1 MPPFATLLPLVRDLV
16 FLRRGPQDLPYSQSL
31 LALLIAAML
40 ALTAALAAEL
50 ADISVA
56 RTAFS
61 MLLQLA
67 LVAAALRMGEKS
79 ERFVQT
85 ATALLSASIVLTLLA
100 IPVLFGTDGVW
111 ALDPGTLSRAQR
123 VAVMG
128 ALVFQVWD
136 IAITA
141 HILRHA
147 LDLKLRFGVLI
158 AVVFLFVD
166 QFVAAAIFERATT

>member
-31 LALLIAAML
+31 LALLIAALL
-40 ALTAALAAEL
+40 ALSAALAAEL
-50 ADISVA
+50 KDISVA

-61 MLLQLA
+61 LLLQLA
-67 LVAAALRMGEKS
+67 LAAAALRMGEKS

-85 ATALLSASIVLTLLA
+85 ATALSSASIVLTLLA
-100 IPVLFGTDGVW
+100 IPLLFATDGMG
-111 ALDPGTLSRAQR
+111 AADPGTWSRAQR
-123 VAVMG
+123 FALMG

-136 IAITA
+136 IAITG

-147 LDLKLRFGVLI
+147 LDLRLRFGVLI
-158 AVVFLFVD
+158 AVVFFAVD
-166 QFVAAAIFERATT
+166 QVVAAAIFERATT

>member
-40 ALTAALAAEL
+40 VLSAALATEL
-50 ADISVA
+50 KDISMA

-61 MLLQLA
+61 LLLQLA
-67 LVAAALRMGEKS
+67 LTAVALRIGEKS

-85 ATALLSASIVLTLLA
+85 ATALLSAGIVLTLLL
-100 IPVLFGTDGVW
+100 IPVLFGTDGMGH
-111 ALDPGTLSRAQR
+111 DPKEWTRAQHLSL
-123 VAVMG
+123 MG
-128 ALVFQVWD
+128 ALVFQFWD
-136 IAITA
+136 IAITG

-158 AVVFLFVD
+158 AVVFLAVD
-166 QFVAAAIFERATT
+166 QVVAAAIFERATT